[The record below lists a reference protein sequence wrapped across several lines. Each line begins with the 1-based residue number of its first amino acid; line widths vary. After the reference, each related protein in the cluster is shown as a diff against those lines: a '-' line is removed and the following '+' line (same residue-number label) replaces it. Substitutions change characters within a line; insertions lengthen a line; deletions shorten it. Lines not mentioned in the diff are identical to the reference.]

1 MDSELRER
9 FGIEYRQGTVLFRE
23 GDHSDCMYIIQ
34 EGEVAITK
42 KSKQSEHM
50 LAVFTNGDFFGE
62 MALFTTPER
71 SATATAVKDSFILKI
86 DKSSFDYMV
95 KNNVPFAIRMIE
107 KLCERLK
114 KADDQLGELLS
125 IGEQTKIIKALMD
138 YWKIAGKNDASGSNV
153 LIPYQGFLTFVSNK
167 FTYSAEKM
175 KSVLLELKQQELLKI
190 KKDTQGKIYISISP
204 RVFSYFNVI

>member
-1 MDSELRER
+1 MNSELNER
-9 FGIEYRQGTVLFRE
+9 FGVDYREGTVLFRE

-42 KSKQSEHM
+42 KSKNSEHI
-50 LAVFTNGDFFGE
+50 LAIFKNGDFFGE

-86 DKSSFDYMV
+86 DKDSFDYMV

-114 KADDQLGELLS
+114 KADDKLGELLS
-125 IGEQTKIIKALMD
+125 IGEQSRMIVQVVHYVLTDYLNITKWMTMI
-138 YWKIAGKNDASGSNV
+138 
-153 LIPYQGFLTFVSNK
+153 
-167 FTYSAEKM
+167 
-175 KSVLLELKQQELLKI
+175 
-190 KKDTQGKIYISISP
+190 
-204 RVFSYFNVI
+204 